1 MTGPTLRKSAFGRFE
16 SLITGGVLWG
26 CCEFRPADAH
36 KFCSPFSIGATAS
49 LDPGGPCPSWV
60 RRLLPGTPDLRAGHS
75 LDRPVCPCAGG
86 QRLPSAW
93 VHVGLV
99 QAEEPQ
105 RCTQCRGGAR
115 GLLPRDHSGAPATG
129 AWGAGTVAAL
139 WTCPLLQTARFLALD
154 EVALTVRATSEWSA
168 CCWPR
173 EVRSSR

>member
-1 MTGPTLRKSAFGRFE
+1 MGL
-16 SLITGGVLWG
+16 
-26 CCEFRPADAH
+26 CEFRPADGH
-36 KFCSPFSIGATAS
+36 KFCSPFSIGVAS

-93 VHVGLV
+93 VHVGFV

-115 GLLPRDHSGAPATG
+115 GLLPRDHSDAPATSAWG
-129 AWGAGTVAAL
+129 AGRGAGTVAAL

-154 EVALTVRATSEWSA
+154 EVALTPAPLASGQRAARRVKSGPAGRCRTFPQWRGTGCA
-168 CCWPR
+168 
-173 EVRSSR
+173 